1 MLVPGLFSNAD
12 VGEAWPDGDGSFH
25 LDGATPYSTADAVD
39 FSNAF
44 HLDAIVFKQ
53 LRANSVPADQLKC
66 YNGHVC
72 LQYGAD
78 VPDPLPPPHAP
89 STAISSHQ
97 NYSGANSRIPRGAA
111 GCTSPLA
118 SRRHA
123 SIAALPP

>member
-53 LRANSVPADQLKC
+53 LRAINPTQNNSHFSCPTQ
-66 YNGHVC
+66 
-72 LQYGAD
+72 
-78 VPDPLPPPHAP
+78 
-89 STAISSHQ
+89 
-97 NYSGANSRIPRGAA
+97 
-111 GCTSPLA
+111 
-118 SRRHA
+118 
-123 SIAALPP
+123 